1 MTLKILT
8 ILLITVISLST
19 NSKNFNTNIEAEIEI
34 LTEAEVGENSEDT
47 LPASENSDETSE
59 NAFLDKI
66 DPAKSN
72 IKGLINI
79 NSEFRIKADRSLKHL
94 HKRNN
99 CLSHNLDDKNKLKI
113 SKCKIKNKKLEYEF
127 FEKQDSEGFSYIAS
141 KLDGSCLTSKLDK
154 LDHKVYMSECTA
166 GNPDQ
171 RFEFFKDS
179 DFFHQAMSTHRK
191 YCLKVMPLGSLKLKI
206 CSQVGHKTTFGDGSH
221 HMKFHNDFMKNGNF
235 RMPKNEL

>member
-1 MTLKILT
+1 MTFRIST
-8 ILLITVISLST
+8 LLLLAVIAHSIK
-19 NSKNFNTNIEAEIEI
+19 SKNFKTNAEAKKETEIEAQ
-34 LTEAEVGENSEDT
+34 VED
-47 LPASENSDETSE
+47 SVQNSDEQTSE
-59 NAFLDKI
+59 IIFLDKI
-66 DPAKSN
+66 DPEKSN

-79 NSEFRIKADRSLKHL
+79 NSEFRIKADKNLKHL

-113 SKCKIKNKKLEYEF
+113 SRCKHKNKISEFEF

-141 KLDGSCLTSKLDK
+141 KLDGLCMTSKLDQ
-154 LDHKVYMSECTA
+154 LDQKVFMSECKA

-171 RFEFFKDS
+171 RFEFFKDN

-206 CSQVGHKTTFGDGSH
+206 CSQIGHKTTYGDGTQ
-221 HMKFHNDFMKNGNF
+221 HMKFHDNFMKNGNF
-235 RMPKNEL
+235 RPQVPTNVKNEL